1 MGYMLGAKEKN
12 RGQRKIRGYTIS
24 NRGRKILEDSPCTK
38 PLRVSQGR
46 YDMGESML
54 RENYFQKG
62 QRKSR
67 NPTCGETHS
76 LKKLRK
82 GKNNNATSHG
92 TTQR

>member
-1 MGYMLGAKEKN
+1 MGYMLGAKEKHQ
-12 RGQRKIRGYTIS
+12 GQRKIRGHTIS
-24 NRGRKILEDSPCTK
+24 NRRRKILEDSPCTK

-62 QRKSR
+62 QRTSR

-76 LKKLRK
+76 
-82 GKNNNATSHG
+82 
-92 TTQR
+92 

>member
-1 MGYMLGAKEKN
+1 MGYMLREKEKH

-54 RENYFQKG
+54 SENYFQKG
-62 QRKSR
+62 QRTSR
-67 NPTCGETHS
+67 NPMRGETHS
-76 LKKLRK
+76 WQKLRK
-82 GKNNNATSHG
+82 GKNTSATSHG